1 MNKLEGA
8 SAFKREVSSIPISKI
23 KTNPYQPRKFF
34 SENAIKEL
42 ARSIREVG
50 LLQPITLRSTASG
63 YELVAGERRLRAC
76 KMLGMKEISA
86 IVVPNM
92 RECEAALLAM
102 IENLQR
108 EDLHFLEEAAEGY
121 QSLMRQHGLTQEEL
135 GRRLSKSQSCIA
147 NKVRLLRLP
156 RSIKEKIISYQLTE
170 RHARALMRLPDESL
184 QNKIADRA
192 GREGLSVMAT
202 ENLVEQELARIYVSE
217 DDTQRKVRCH
227 LGHTIYLNSIRH
239 TIEKIRGCG
248 AEIDVVREDKPDKV
262 VLTIEIPKV
271 GGRGHCLPRRSI

>member
-63 YELVAGERRLRAC
+63 YELVAGERRLRPC

-108 EDLHFLEEAAEGY
+108 EDLHFLEEAEGY

>member
-108 EDLHFLEEAAEGY
+108 EDLHFLEEAEGY
-121 QSLMRQHGLTQEEL
+121 QSFMRQHGLTQEEL

>member
-108 EDLHFLEEAAEGY
+108 EDLHFLEEAEGY

-135 GRRLSKSQSCIA
+135 GRLSKSQSCIA

>member
-108 EDLHFLEEAAEGY
+108 EDLHFLEEAEGY

-227 LGHTIYLNSIRH
+227 LGHTIYPNSIRH

>member
-92 RECEAALLAM
+92 RECEADLLAM

-108 EDLHFLEEAAEGY
+108 EDLHFLEEAEGY

>member
-42 ARSIREVG
+42 ARYIREVG

-108 EDLHFLEEAAEGY
+108 EDLHFLEEAEGY

>member
-8 SAFKREVSSIPISKI
+8 SAFKREVSSFPISKI

-108 EDLHFLEEAAEGY
+108 EDLHFLEEAEGY

>member
-108 EDLHFLEEAAEGY
+108 EDLHFLEEAEGY

-135 GRRLSKSQSCIA
+135 GRRLSKSQSCIT

>member
-108 EDLHFLEEAAEGY
+108 EDLHFLEEAEGY

-239 TIEKIRGCG
+239 TIEKIRGCV

>member
-108 EDLHFLEEAAEGY
+108 EDLHFLEEAEGY

-184 QNKIADRA
+184 QNKKQTEPDEKDCQLWRRKISLNKSWR
-192 GREGLSVMAT
+192 GYTFPRMIPSVKLDVIWAT
-202 ENLVEQELARIYVSE
+202 LYI
-217 DDTQRKVRCH
+217 
-227 LGHTIYLNSIRH
+227 SILFV
-239 TIEKIRGCG
+239 I
-248 AEIDVVREDKPDKV
+248 
-262 VLTIEIPKV
+262 L
-271 GGRGHCLPRRSI
+271 

>member
-108 EDLHFLEEAAEGY
+108 EDLHFLEEAEGY

-239 TIEKIRGCG
+239 TIEKIRGCD

>member
-8 SAFKREVSSIPISKI
+8 SAFKREVSRIPISKI

-108 EDLHFLEEAAEGY
+108 EDLHFLEEAEGY

>member
-108 EDLHFLEEAAEGY
+108 EDLHFLEEAEGY

-227 LGHTIYLNSIRH
+227 LGRTIYLNSIRH

>member
-108 EDLHFLEEAAEGY
+108 EDLHFLEEAEGY

-170 RHARALMRLPDESL
+170 RHARPLMRLPDESL

>member
-50 LLQPITLRSTASG
+50 LLQPITLCSTASG

-108 EDLHFLEEAAEGY
+108 EDLHFLEEAEGY

>member
-23 KTNPYQPRKFF
+23 KTNPYQLRKFF

-108 EDLHFLEEAAEGY
+108 EDLHFLEEAEGY

>member
-102 IENLQR
+102 IENLQC
-108 EDLHFLEEAAEGY
+108 EDLHFLEEAEGY

>member
-34 SENAIKEL
+34 SENAIKEV

-108 EDLHFLEEAAEGY
+108 EDLHFLEEAEGY

>member
-63 YELVAGERRLRAC
+63 YELVAGERSLRAC

-108 EDLHFLEEAAEGY
+108 EDLHFLEEAEGY

>member
-50 LLQPITLRSTASG
+50 LLQPITLSSTASG

-108 EDLHFLEEAAEGY
+108 EDLHFLEEAEGY

>member
-108 EDLHFLEEAAEGY
+108 EDLHFLEEAEGY

-202 ENLVEQELARIYVSE
+202 ENLVEQVLARIYVSE

>member
-76 KMLGMKEISA
+76 MMLGMKEISA

-108 EDLHFLEEAAEGY
+108 EDLHFLEEAEGY
-121 QSLMRQHGLTQEEL
+121 QSLMRQHGLNQEEL

>member
-8 SAFKREVSSIPISKI
+8 SAFKREVSSIPICKI

-108 EDLHFLEEAAEGY
+108 EDLHFLEEAEGY

>member
-34 SENAIKEL
+34 SETAIKEL

-108 EDLHFLEEAAEGY
+108 EDLHFLEEAEGY

>member
-108 EDLHFLEEAAEGY
+108 EDLHFLEEAEGY

-156 RSIKEKIISYQLTE
+156 RSIKEKKISYQLTE

>member
-42 ARSIREVG
+42 ALSIREVG

-108 EDLHFLEEAAEGY
+108 EDLHFLEEAEGY

-147 NKVRLLRLP
+147 NKVQLLRLP

>member
-50 LLQPITLRSTASG
+50 LLQLITLRSTASG

-108 EDLHFLEEAAEGY
+108 EDLHFLEEAEGY

>member
-108 EDLHFLEEAAEGY
+108 EDLHFLEEAEGY

>member
-108 EDLHFLEEAAEGY
+108 GDLHFLEEAEGY

>member
-108 EDLHFLEEAAEGY
+108 EDLHFLEEAEGY

-147 NKVRLLRLP
+147 NKFRLLRLP

>member
-108 EDLHFLEEAAEGY
+108 EDLHFLEEAEGY

-135 GRRLSKSQSCIA
+135 GRRLSKSQLCIA

>member
-108 EDLHFLEEAAEGY
+108 EDLHFLEEAEGY

-170 RHARALMRLPDESL
+170 RPARALMRLPDESL

>member
-34 SENAIKEL
+34 SKNAIKEL

-108 EDLHFLEEAAEGY
+108 EDLHFLEEAEGY

>member
-108 EDLHFLEEAAEGY
+108 EDLHFLEEAEGY

-170 RHARALMRLPDESL
+170 CHARALMRLPDESL

>member
-108 EDLHFLEEAAEGY
+108 EDLHFLEEAEGY

-135 GRRLSKSQSCIA
+135 GRRLPKSQSCIA

>member
-8 SAFKREVSSIPISKI
+8 SAFKREESSIPISKI

-108 EDLHFLEEAAEGY
+108 EDLHFLEEAEGY

>member
-63 YELVAGERRLRAC
+63 YELVAEERRLRAC

-108 EDLHFLEEAAEGY
+108 EDLHFLEEAEGY

>member
-108 EDLHFLEEAAEGY
+108 EDLHFLEEAEGY

-248 AEIDVVREDKPDKV
+248 AEIDVVREYKPDKV

>member
-108 EDLHFLEEAAEGY
+108 EDLHFLEEAEGY

-156 RSIKEKIISYQLTE
+156 RSIKEKIISYQLIE

>member
-42 ARSIREVG
+42 ARSIREVA

-108 EDLHFLEEAAEGY
+108 EDLHFLEEAEGY